1 MSLKPSGGT
10 ALGMTDRGRIADGG
24 DHEVCHCQCHF
35 VLPWDARGNGEGWQ
49 IAGLRANFL
58 APKSG
63 AGPLS
68 RFSIPNLFSARRS
81 NVRALL

>member
-1 MSLKPSGGT
+1 MKCVIVNAILFPHGT
-10 ALGMTDRGRIADGG
+10 R
-24 DHEVCHCQCHF
+24 E
-35 VLPWDARGNGEGWQ
+35 GNGKGWQ
-49 IAGLRANFL
+49 IAGLRANFP

-63 AGPLS
+63 ERPLS

>member
-1 MSLKPSGGT
+1 MKCVIVNAILLPHGT
-10 ALGMTDRGRIADGG
+10 R
-24 DHEVCHCQCHF
+24 E
-35 VLPWDARGNGEGWQ
+35 GNGKGWQ

-68 RFSIPNLFSARRS
+68 RFSIPNLFAARRAIMCEHYS
-81 NVRALL
+81 D